1 VTPRAPRFAPLAALV
16 LALAGPGAA
25 AAERGPADRVLIE
38 KEAHRLTLLRAG
50 RVLRTYLVALGGNP
64 RGHKQRMGDERTP
77 EGVYAIDA
85 RYGKS
90 KYHRALKISYPD
102 ARDRARA
109 RAAGVN
115 PGGMIMIHGIPPDVA
130 WLGEVHRVFDWTNG
144 CIAVTNE
151 EMDEIWRL
159 VRVGTP
165 VEIRP

>member
-1 VTPRAPRFAPLAALV
+1 VRPFTALAVALTLTAAPSAAGAPL
-16 LALAGPGAA
+16 
-25 AAERGPADRVLIE
+25 ADRVLVE
-38 KEAHRLTLLRAG
+38 KAAHRLTLLRAG
-50 RVLRTYLVALGGNP
+50 KVLRTYLVALGGNP

-85 RYGKS
+85 RYRKS
-90 KYHRALKISYPD
+90 KYHRALKLSYPD

-144 CIAVTNE
+144 CIAVSNQ

-159 VRVGTP
+159 VPVGTP